1 MAGPMGGGRSGG
13 SRGGGGFGG
22 GRSGGG
28 FGGGGFRGGPRGPYH
43 RGPRFGYGYYHRPR
57 FFGFGFGPRYYG
69 YGGGGCLGGL
79 LGALMAPFILL
90 LVVGVMMFGM
100 IGSALTNVS
109 NGGIISYDER
119 TFQDYTDQ
127 QYLQAFGNSDAS
139 EDNIL
144 IVVLV
149 NEEADYYY
157 YIPWGGSNLT
167 EDVRALFDIGAE
179 FDQSMRGSIQ
189 KNYSH
194 SLDDDL
200 MRVVETMTRKIED
213 LHLES
218 SFKKEYSHENSP
230 KSHLVNNSNLTMNAK
245 IVDEALVDFTETTDI
260 PTVIVIEDMEDVF
273 GKNLPAEDI
282 FILIVLAVLAVVAIV
297 AIVRIVKNRSKFK
310 QGNPEDDN
318 RDDRDNNSRW

>member
-22 GRSGGG
+22 GRSGG

-109 NGGIISYDER
+109 NGGIISYDEQ
-119 TFQDYTDQ
+119 TFQDYANQ
-127 QYLQAFGNSDAS
+127 QYLQVFGNSDAS

-149 NEEADYYY
+149 NEESDYPD

-167 EDVRALFDIGAE
+167 GDIRDLFKEGAE
-179 FDQSMRGSIQ
+179 FDQSMHDSIQ

-200 MRVVETMTRKIED
+200 VRVVETMTRKIED
-213 LHLES
+213 LHLKS

-245 IVDEALVDFTETTDI
+245 IVDEALVDFTETTGI
-260 PTVIVIEDMEDVF
+260 PTVIVVEDMEDVF